1 MFPWWNFFVVIGGP
15 QAHDNSAEKLHPM
28 IREDLPTFSPMP
40 KLTAL
45 LHTHNDALRLGRAL
59 DSLRPCDEVLVIDD
73 DSDDDTERVARE
85 HGANLKKAIPGVTPG
100 AYAMDALHEW
110 IFCLRPNESL
120 SEDLEAAL
128 FEWKEGEVDPNLAC
142 FAAPIRRENGIGWEK
157 LPPEVRL
164 VNRARINWVGE
175 MPPNQAGSAVLS
187 GDLLSFREP

>member
-1 MFPWWNFFVVIGGP
+1 
-15 QAHDNSAEKLHPM
+15 
-28 IREDLPTFSPMP
+28 MP

-73 DSDDDTERVARE
+73 DSEDDTEKVARE
-85 HGANLKKAIPGVTPG
+85 HGASLKKAIAGVTPG
-100 AYAMDALHEW
+100 AYAMDAVHEW
-110 IFCLRPNESL
+110 ILCLRPNESL

-128 FEWKEGEVDPNLAC
+128 FEWKEREVDPNVAC
-142 FAAPIRRENGIGWEK
+142 FAAPIRRENGVGWEK

-164 VNRARINWVGE
+164 VNRTRMNWVGE
-175 MPPNQAGSAVLS
+175 MPPNQACSAVLS